1 LYSDGIAFAIKPI
14 MFLTRPADTRAYFD
28 EEGHPMSQLAV
39 QTLWPQMAGDG
50 VDPKEKS
57 KPNLHFVDRVTAQE
71 RVRDFHRMP
80 HLAKEDAAIERV
92 AWAIVLGLL
101 CTAIRLAGV
110 L

>member
-1 LYSDGIAFAIKPI
+1 MASDGGRWGGPQGEKQ
-14 MFLTRPADTRAYFD
+14 TQPA
-28 EEGHPMSQLAV
+28 L
-39 QTLWPQMAGDG
+39 
-50 VDPKEKS
+50 
-57 KPNLHFVDRVTAQE
+57 VDRVTAQE

-101 CTAIRLAGV
+101 CTAIWLAGV

>member
-1 LYSDGIAFAIKPI
+1 
-14 MFLTRPADTRAYFD
+14 
-28 EEGHPMSQLAV
+28 MSQLAV
-39 QTLWPQMAGDG
+39 QTLWPHMAGDG
-50 VDPKEKS
+50 VDPKENS
-57 KPNLHFVDRVTAQE
+57 ESNLHLVDRVTAQE
-71 RVRDFHRMP
+71 RMRDFRQMP